1 MIYSSQSL
9 NMNYKFT
16 SREIILLKT
25 LGIFI
30 FFILI
35 YLLETI
41 IISKLNES
49 REALNNKVVEFN
61 INKKQLSQLKQY
73 QINKKTLSSDSI
85 FTDFLKNKNYVY
97 EYKQN
102 VFKVRITNKNNLFEL
117 LNFIDI
123 NSLNIQILK
132 MELKSEEKLIVSINF
147 DS

>member
-1 MIYSSQSL
+1 
-9 NMNYKFT
+9 MNYKFT

-49 REALNNKVVEFN
+49 REALNNKVIEFN

-102 VFKVRITNKNNLFEL
+102 VFKVRITNKNNLYEL

-123 NSLNIQILK
+123 NSLNIQTLK
-132 MELKSEEKLIVSINF
+132 MELKAEDKLTVSIDF
-147 DS
+147 DT

>member
-1 MIYSSQSL
+1 
-9 NMNYKFT
+9 MNYKFT

-35 YLLETI
+35 YLLETT

-49 REALNNKVVEFN
+49 REALNNKVIEFN

-73 QINKKTLSSDSI
+73 QNNKKTISSNSI
-85 FTDFLKNKNYVY
+85 FTDYLKNKNYVY

-102 VFKVRITNKNNLFEL
+102 VFEVKITNKNNLFEL

-123 NSLNIQILK
+123 NSLNIQTLK
-132 MELKSEEKLIVSINF
+132 MELKAEDELIVSINF
-147 DS
+147 DI

>member
-1 MIYSSQSL
+1 
-9 NMNYKFT
+9 MNYKFT

-35 YLLETI
+35 YLLETT

-49 REALNNKVVEFN
+49 REALNNKVIEFN

-73 QINKKTLSSDSI
+73 QNNKKTISSNSI
-85 FTDFLKNKNYVY
+85 FTEYLKNKKYFY

-102 VFKVRITNKNNLFEL
+102 VFEVKITNKNNLFEL

-132 MELKSEEKLIVSINF
+132 MELKAEDKLIVSINF

>member
-1 MIYSSQSL
+1 
-9 NMNYKFT
+9 MNYKFT

-35 YLLETI
+35 YLLETT

-61 INKKQLSQLKQY
+61 LNKKQLSQLKQY

-102 VFKVRITNKNNLFEL
+102 VFKVRITNKNNLYEL

-123 NSLNIQILK
+123 NSLNIQTLK
-132 MELKSEEKLIVSINF
+132 MELKAEDKLTVSIDF
-147 DS
+147 DT

>member
-1 MIYSSQSL
+1 
-9 NMNYKFT
+9 MNYKFT
-16 SREIILLKT
+16 SREINLLKI

-30 FFILI
+30 LFILF
-35 YLLETI
+35 YLLETTM
-41 IISKLNES
+41 ISKLNES

-61 INKKQLSQLKQY
+61 INKQQLSQLKQY

-102 VFKVRITNKNNLFEL
+102 VFKVRITNKNNLYEL

-123 NSLNIQILK
+123 NSLNIQTLK
-132 MELKSEEKLIVSINF
+132 MELKAEDKLTVSIDF
-147 DS
+147 DT

>member
-1 MIYSSQSL
+1 
-9 NMNYKFT
+9 MNYKFT

-35 YLLETI
+35 YLLETT

-49 REALNNKVVEFN
+49 REALNNKVIEFN

-73 QINKKTLSSDSI
+73 QNNKKTISSNSI
-85 FTDFLKNKNYVY
+85 FTDYLKNKKYLY

-102 VFKVRITNKNNLFEL
+102 VFEVKITNKNNLFEL

-132 MELKSEEKLIVSINF
+132 MELIAEDKLIVSINF